1 MEQGVLWVDPADP
14 DCPCLS
20 LPKIV
25 GLLAVTLTFVIA
37 CSSQEPNNA
46 TSVPAKSVAISTS
59 EVPVTTTAAP
69 TSTSEVPVDE
79 TAILTATYEWMTTS
93 DRVRDLQIVLGIAQD
108 GVYGPGTRSV
118 HLQVNNDRGLSVE
131 GIPSPTPEIASFD
144 TNLIAGTTFP
154 VSGSGFLPN
163 SNIDIWLYSD
173 PILLE
178 SVGVDEDG
186 SFTAAVDVPLG
197 APVGDHVLQFEGDSF
212 EEEGTVLEVP
222 VVVGVDESPPV
233 LGSVSLSTS
242 TVDVTGGAQTFAVT
256 VAATD
261 DLVGVAS
268 ICLNWQFYAG
278 DYFIR
283 AGTEGNWCSHGVET
297 GRLVLVSGSSTDG
310 VWEGEFT
317 VPAGL
322 LGETGVSQGIT
333 LVDALGN
340 TIPVYGEVPD
350 LTIINSADSST
361 ETSDTTTTTE
371 PCNGVTPDRPTGL
384 SYSQGSVIQGL
395 GMANVS
401 WTAPADGCLPIT
413 SYLVEQSADGGVAW
427 IVAEGEQYSNG
438 MNIEGLVPGT
448 PYLVRVSAFNALG
461 TGGASDSLS
470 VNLVG

>member
-1 MEQGVLWVDPADP
+1 
-14 DCPCLS
+14 
-20 LPKIV
+20 
-25 GLLAVTLTFVIA
+25 
-37 CSSQEPNNA
+37 
-46 TSVPAKSVAISTS
+46 
-59 EVPVTTTAAP
+59 
-69 TSTSEVPVDE
+69 
-79 TAILTATYEWMTTS
+79 
-93 DRVRDLQIVLGIAQD
+93 VRDLQIVLGIAQD

-283 AGTEGNWCSHGVET
+283 AGTEGNWCSHGLET

-350 LTIINSADSST
+350 LTIINSNVDES
-361 ETSDTTTTTE
+361 
-371 PCNGVTPDRPTGL
+371 PPVL
-384 SYSQGSVIQGL
+384 GSV
-395 GMANVS
+395 
-401 WTAPADGCLPIT
+401 
-413 SYLVEQSADGGVAW
+413 
-427 IVAEGEQYSNG
+427 
-438 MNIEGLVPGT
+438 
-448 PYLVRVSAFNALG
+448 
-461 TGGASDSLS
+461 SLS
-470 VNLVG
+470 TS